1 MANKRVSELTQ
12 ITSGELAT
20 GDLLLISDVSAQES
34 KKVTLGDLNSYILTD
49 GNLTASLFGT
59 ASWSENS
66 KTASYLLGSI
76 QSASYALTASYAL
89 NGGSG
94 GSTTS
99 ASWASSSLSSSF
111 ATTASFAQ
119 TVRSAAT
126 ASFATSS
133 KFADSASFVIYSGT
147 NNGTIANA
155 ISAISATTSTS
166 ASFATNARSASFATT
181 ASFSQIATFAQS
193 ASNVSSASF
202 ASYAAT
208 ASVGITTNIQ
218 TSASWASSSISA
230 SYSTYAEE
238 SQTAISASYV
248 TPNLALQQY
257 GIFLAITQSNYRGQL
272 DKVDIDP
279 FLDIP
284 ATASIE
290 AVGTMVAPY
299 TSSILLNESV
309 TLYVLNRA
317 TGEIHNVDSTPI
329 YVNIQGQYHNISAS
343 ISATVNGALSGSV
356 TGSTQGEIAGTIA
369 TTLAAQGS
377 GSLSGSLVGQ
387 FTGSVSSSDAYGDI
401 TGSVSA
407 SYSAVLSGSANGTL
421 SGQYTGSITSSVN
434 AAYNGALTGSVS
446 GSISAFLSGSMKIP
460 FTLMGQLYL
469 QSGSYMLFVSASTQ
483 KVFIEPTRTTRFSV
497 SSNIGQFAV
506 GTGEPIELT
515 TNNPTDNLVFSSSAG
530 GPFTDYASNI
540 VISASAGDTI
550 TELDISAA
558 SGIRYV
564 WTLTGLTSLKSN
576 GNIFVNDVQGMPN
589 SIVTMS
595 LQNGILNTLYDL
607 SASAC
612 KILNVYNNQLTSVGS
627 LPSTMSYINCSNN
640 PILSLPSSIPYGVTE
655 LYADNTSISSPPDS
669 FPTQTLSMSFANN
682 TGLSLWL
689 TSLPSS
695 LSSFIV
701 SGCTSLTALPTI
713 PANVRYLDVSSC
725 AMTDVAQDNIC
736 SQLVT
741 NALNSGS
748 LNLLG
753 NASLLPITI
762 TRIATLQSRAWT
774 VSY

>member
-12 ITSGELAT
+12 LTSGELAT

-49 GNLTASLFGT
+49 GNLTASLLGT

-66 KTASYLLGSI
+66 KTASYVLGSI
-76 QSASYALTASYAL
+76 QSASYALTASFAL

-133 KFADSASFVIYSGT
+133 KFADSASFVIYSGN

-155 ISAISATTSTS
+155 ISAVSATTSTS
-166 ASFATNARSASFATT
+166 ASFAATARSSSFATT
-181 ASFSQIATFAQS
+181 ASFAQIATFAQS

-356 TGSTQGEIAGTIA
+356 TGSTQGTIAGTIA

-387 FTGSVSSSDAYGDI
+387 FTGSVSGSDAYGDI

-469 QSGSYMLFVSASTQ
+469 QSGSYMMFVSASTQ

-497 SSNIGQFAV
+497 SSNIGQFVV
-506 GTGEPIELT
+506 GTGEPIALT

-550 TELDISAA
+550 TELDISNA

-576 GNIFVNDVQGMPN
+576 TNIFVNDVQGMPN

-612 KILNVYNNQLTSVGS
+612 KILNVYNNQLNSIGA

-655 LYADNTSISSPPDS
+655 FYAANTSISSPPDS

-689 TSLPSS
+689 TPLPSS

-741 NALNSGS
+741 NGLNSGS

-753 NASLLPITI
+753 NAALLPITI
-762 TRIATLQSRAWT
+762 TRITTLQSRAWT